1 MSHQINSANDI
12 NKFRSHAE
20 TIKREAAVVK
30 MLQEKQDSLP
40 SPALLMHWYKLDENH
55 VPPIYRLQ
63 KIRYVQSLRDEKK
76 CGNQDFL
83 KLYSLKLSQCCLS
96 ISKIYSKR
104 YWKLITPISPRL
116 VIFYY

>member
-63 KIRYVQSLRDEKK
+63 KIRYVQSLRDEQK
-76 CGNQDFL
+76 
-83 KLYSLKLSQCCLS
+83 SVET
-96 ISKIYSKR
+96 KI
-104 YWKLITPISPRL
+104 L
-116 VIFYY
+116 